1 MTQTLKI
8 GFITI
13 KSNYS
18 SYYNIRQVN
27 TYLPVEIVHISVGD
41 SLELTLNELVNNV
54 ENAVLEF
61 NTQGIN
67 KIIFGLSSNII
78 INWAL
83 GIGLNNNEGYFC
95 DKVERWASITFF
107 CSDNSL
113 AINGNTN
120 DLLSIVSNLYR
131 FADVLSGARTLDTE
145 NIYKTNIFKDISL
158 PEKVFYIYEL
168 GDNASEISLQK
179 TINVSKILNFQVVKI
194 PVKISVDP
202 DPIRQAIFGGIAEF
216 IGNSA
221 QLLNDYIN
229 ILNTTTNTTGI
240 VFAVNGALNDT
251 MTNTIL
257 TTRFSLLNLDTGL
270 LVLTTLFEIFTDITL
285 NTSIFG
291 GNPLLLPSR
300 NSRNKFINSNYTYER
315 VISNTDPTF
324 TIPPLPIN
332 QYNDIYNPYL
342 IYNPNILKVSGILP
356 NFEYYGVSYALETI
370 EYILAVNSNI
380 SVFNG
385 VSDNKFRFDL
395 KNNRTR
401 ICALLIYY
409 YTLANTFDLSNN
421 GLIENIL

>member
-1 MTQTLKI
+1 MQQPLKI

-18 SYYNIRQVN
+18 SYYNIRQAN
-27 TYLPVEIVHISVGD
+27 TYLPVEIVYLSAGD

-54 ENAVLEF
+54 ENAVLQL

-67 KIIFGLSSNII
+67 NIIFGLSSNII

-95 DKVERWASITFF
+95 DKVERWENITFF

-131 FADVLSGARTLDTE
+131 FADVLSGARTADTE

-179 TINVSKILNFQVVKI
+179 TIDVSKILNFQVVKI
-194 PVKISVDP
+194 PVKISVDS

-216 IGNSA
+216 IGNSD

-229 ILNTTTNTTGI
+229 ILNTTKNTAGI
-240 VFAVNGALNDT
+240 GFAVNGALNDT

-270 LVLTTLFEIFTDITL
+270 PVLTTLFEIFTDITL

-291 GNPLLLPSR
+291 GNPSLLPSR
-300 NSRNKFINSNYTYER
+300 NSRNKFINSNYTWSR

-332 QYNDIYNPYL
+332 QYSDIYNPYL

-356 NFEYYGVSYALETI
+356 NLEYYGVSYALETI

-385 VSDNKFRFDL
+385 VSDNKFRFDY

-409 YTLANTFDLSNN
+409 YNLANTFDLSNN